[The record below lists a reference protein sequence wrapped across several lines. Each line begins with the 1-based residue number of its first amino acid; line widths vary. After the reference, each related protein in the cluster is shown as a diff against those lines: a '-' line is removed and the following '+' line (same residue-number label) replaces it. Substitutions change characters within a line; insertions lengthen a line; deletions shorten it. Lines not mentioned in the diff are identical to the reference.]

1 MTLYNV
7 VRERYREQDSNLHTL
22 RHLILSQACLPIP
35 PPRRF
40 ADGKLP
46 LPDKKTSGEVTEMR
60 GVASP
65 MARAFR

>member
-46 LPDKKTSGEVTEMR
+46 CRTKKTSGEVTEIQ
-60 GVASP
+60 GVKGLI
-65 MARAFR
+65 ARAFH